1 LQPRPHRPHLNRYVA
16 HDDDDRCDSLDAF
29 SGPAPAAPA
38 GRVPHRPESGPA
50 RGRFRPRDPSGVG
63 FTYDSRFAV
72 EAWVTR
78 FRKDFGADPRIT
90 FFEIPMIAGLAHLG
104 KWFID
109 GGMRRGTPR
118 QDQEN
123 VITVYGGA
131 DPWKRR
137 LDFQAP
143 DAAYLLLLDQRG
155 IVRWRHSG
163 SFDEPAYRSLSLL
176 LPALLDHQP

>member
-1 LQPRPHRPHLNRYVA
+1 MLLMMTMTAATVSTLSPGQPLPPLQGEFLTGRKAVLPE
-16 HDDDDRCDSLDAF
+16 
-29 SGPAPAAPA
+29 AAS
-38 GRVPHRPESGPA
+38 GRVTLLA
-50 RGRFRPRDPSGVG
+50 LG

-72 EAWVTR
+72 EAWVNR

-143 DAAYLLLLDQRG
+143 DATYLLLLDQRG